1 MKRVTV
7 AKENILSIE
16 EALDKILT
24 EGYLG
29 ARLFRGELGTLIYI
43 VQPVDEN
50 KYMLIN
56 LDELYTDYFPSTTEE
71 VIDFLT
77 DGLYIWE
84 VCYFDDRNEF
94 LEFLK
99 D

>member
-29 ARLFRGELGTLIYI
+29 ARLFRGEL
-43 VQPVDEN
+43 
-50 KYMLIN
+50 
-56 LDELYTDYFPSTTEE
+56 
-71 VIDFLT
+71 
-77 DGLYIWE
+77 
-84 VCYFDDRNEF
+84 
-94 LEFLK
+94 
-99 D
+99 